1 MLKQLT
7 ILILICTVMLACSP
21 SSFLARVNN
30 PTPTATPTKTVK
42 PPATDT
48 PIPVAVADTA
58 TSEPTAT
65 ETPVPPTDTP
75 EPEPTETET
84 PEPTA
89 TETAVPPTDT
99 PIPEEPTP
107 VPTDTPAPPT
117 NTPVSAEPTPIPTN
131 TPEPEP
137 DVMYKIIHYR
147 MLGEGENNGGIFN
160 KGGQHLIFITVV
172 DQAGNGVD
180 GAVLKNELG
189 GLPYD
194 VITGNKGPGKTE
206 LEMVF
211 DPFKLYV
218 ASDPTGPTTSEVS
231 NQMNTAYPHIPD
243 VIGKLGPVENEYSV
257 CPTAEIRC
265 EPPFYNVHFSYE
277 ITFQKVK

>member
-1 MLKQLT
+1 MKQNKLT
-7 ILILICTVMLACSP
+7 TLILISILMLACSP
-21 SSFLARVNN
+21 TSFLARVGN
-30 PTPTATPTKTVK
+30 PTPTATATKTPK
-42 PPATDT
+42 PLETDT

-58 TSEPTAT
+58 TPEPTVT

-75 EPEPTETET
+75 EPEPTATET

-89 TETAVPPTDT
+89 TETELPPTDTPEPEPTETETPVPPTDT
-99 PIPEEPTP
+99 PVPAEPTP
-107 VPTDTPAPPT
+107 VPTDTP
-117 NTPVSAEPTPIPTN
+117 E
-131 TPEPEP
+131 PEPE
-137 DVMYKIIHYR
+137 VMYKIIHYR
-147 MLGEGENNGGIFN
+147 VLGDGENNGGIFD
-160 KGGQHLIFITVV
+160 KGGQHFIFITVV
-172 DQAGNGVD
+172 DQAGNGID

-206 LEMVF
+206 LQMDY

-231 NQMNTAYPHIPD
+231 NQLNTMYPHIPD
-243 VIGKLGPVENEYSV
+243 VIGKLGSIDNEYSV

-265 EPPFYNVHFSYE
+265 EPPFYSVHFSYE